1 MRTRLRRCYRTHHVV
16 RRRHAADYGIRGQEV
31 VERRGFEPSGVS
43 PSGAI
48 GRKKALP
55 SKPAL
60 PHPTQ
65 PENSTIRRLQTTG
78 QPKHP
83 RPREI
88 AFWCYCS
95 GLSRESGN
103 PTSERIGDRPKSDS
117 IVLSVFRIASYTR
130 YPELGAPTIY
140 LLLCLVG

>member
-16 RRRHAADYGIRGQEV
+16 RRRHAADYGIRGQV
-31 VERRGFEPSGVS
+31 VESRGFEPSGVS

-65 PENSTIRRLQTTG
+65 PEDSTIRRLQTTG
-78 QPKHP
+78 QPKP
-83 RPREI
+83 Q
-88 AFWCYCS
+88 
-95 GLSRESGN
+95 G
-103 PTSERIGDRPKSDS
+103 
-117 IVLSVFRIASYTR
+117 LSVFKG
-130 YPELGAPTIY
+130 EPTHISI
-140 LLLCLVG
+140 G